1 MKSIRWIN
9 NQYLLSIR
17 RRTRLVAFIWA
28 RFKASRSLFYP
39 GSMGQGLQD
48 RNGFVSKDIR
58 KPLTSNGTSNWAFEN
73 INTFWPRTEIWIERW
88 LECLFVR
95 ETRPGVVPP
104 LMGGGRPSVGKCEV
118 FVENVGQNLD
128 KNEDDTGSSSSLVV
142 PASDPLNIKSACLNM
157 EVPQSIRSSIST
169 PPPNTETTLWRS
181 FPQVLVLLQISL
193 NLQ

>member
-17 RRTRLVAFIWA
+17 QRTRLVTFIWA

-48 RNGFVSKDIR
+48 RKGFVSKIQISEN
-58 KPLTSNGTSNWAFEN
+58 PLLQMGRATWAFEN
-73 INTFWPRTEIWIERW
+73 INTFWSRTEICIEQW

-104 LMGGGRPSVGKCEV
+104 LMGGGRPPVGKCEV
-118 FVENVGQNLD
+118 YVENVGQNLD
-128 KNEDDTGSSSSLVV
+128 NNEEDTGPSSQGKL
-142 PASDPLNIKSACLNM
+142 LL
-157 EVPQSIRSSIST
+157 T
-169 PPPNTETTLWRS
+169 PPPRPPVLNS
-181 FPQVLVLLQISL
+181 FENMSH
-193 NLQ
+193 